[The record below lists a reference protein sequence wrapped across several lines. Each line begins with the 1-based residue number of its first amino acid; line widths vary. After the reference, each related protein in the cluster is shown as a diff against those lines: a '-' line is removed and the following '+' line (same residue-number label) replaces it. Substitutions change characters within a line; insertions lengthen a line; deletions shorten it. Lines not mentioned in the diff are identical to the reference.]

1 MLALLLLLHH
11 ATARDTPQGA
21 PIIKHIASCPDVGYY
36 FNRESNLNSI
46 EPGCHLCFCQGDGS
60 AVCWPRES
68 SRCDDKHYRHYG
80 RKKRLSRVRRS
91 PGFTDIF
98 FSDAAKDVDWCIGC
112 TVCDCNANGRWD
124 CHVLSFCDDAKG
136 KKKMKKKRGKVGKR
150 QAKMPSTTMT
160 TKKPTS
166 KTTKKQ
172 NNPLRKSNKQRVTT
186 NQRIQNNLP
195 AKSQSKPNKSKPQ
208 KVISVKKTKVPVYKK
223 KSIPKNKEQP
233 NSKIIRK
240 SKNPSTIQI
249 VKRNTKTLNEHEEM
263 VKNLT
268 HTIFKKVMNSVE
280 KIIRE
285 SQKNITHTLQQK
297 IIQERS
303 MPIHYNNETSKKNN
317 KQKPNFKKIKKESK
331 GLQNNQNLKSNGG
344 RRSKRAAI
352 ISSIY
357 ISQEGNITNAT
368 DTNVTENIFV
378 YNTSDNDHKILNKP
392 NYFKYTVFDIV
403 TLTGNKN
410 SNQTH
415 IQRYSIPNEAK
426 NTTSEVTSNA
436 GGLKMN
442 ASKENFHAIDKDK
455 LKIGA
460 TVQAENN
467 FTKDFM
473 NISKLLFTNGA
484 SIGNMTNNFHN
495 FTLKNNI
502 ACGKICKFKK
512 IFKKFVGFGN
522 ANTTTPVKNKIKKK
536 NILKYLKTMFRKVFI
551 KKKVKNKNTIKQPN
565 RKHNLITTIC
575 QNFGSC
581 TVDLK
586 NKKLTYKIDQLRA
599 ESIKIMQSVNI
610 IKGLLQLLDV
620 DGKKM
625 KNNSICINK
634 QICNDDIDKLNAII
648 KCNYEKFNLDNLTET
663 ASIQISYIKQN
674 IEIFMQSMEKFAHI
688 LNDVVQILIH
698 SKTHY
703 SKVSNHLYRN
713 PKKQGISKSIKNNSI
728 EEKLGK
734 IKEVLTSYNLVQN
747 QFMKRMYDVIKTL
760 GPKTNQETTN
770 NKINN
775 ENKKINN
782 AVTIEI
788 YTQNIIKNLRKL
800 NDLAHKLSFKN
811 RRKRETMDD
820 NGVLEY
826 LLILMEYLLKQ
837 QNQLKISPASDG
849 IDLLIDA
856 IKSAPNI
863 KATRKKVLDHI
874 PLTMEI
880 ETTEAASI
888 ILNTNEIA
896 DETNGTSN
904 SNTVK
909 FKTFESI
916 DEDEESSDLYQ
927 YNKKFHK
934 KNKKGKFETEE
945 IKEDIIY
952 TLTTPSY
959 NINSADDEKT
969 SAVMDKTDTKKTDD
983 GKEFEVFIDDAN
995 DDDGTIMTTTKSP
1008 VVEVVE
1014 SETARYN
1021 KPMRTYP
1028 FHKLR
1033 DEQSIHKD
1041 SNDTYISQYNRIK
1054 LNWIEDSYNQEDE
1067 RKELPRFIET
1077 TTQKQSPTHTILA
1090 ADVTITT
1097 TRKKEKKA
1105 DKYDDPLSSISRESE
1120 DEDRKRT
1127 KNLNPEYVMYKKQ
1140 MNLLNSLDYGTEKI
1154 EIEEDSTEEKS
1165 NVEQFHPYFV

>member
-1 MLALLLLLHH
+1 
-11 ATARDTPQGA
+11 
-21 PIIKHIASCPDVGYY
+21 
-36 FNRESNLNSI
+36 
-46 EPGCHLCFCQGDGS
+46 
-60 AVCWPRES
+60 
-68 SRCDDKHYRHYG
+68 
-80 RKKRLSRVRRS
+80 
-91 PGFTDIF
+91 
-98 FSDAAKDVDWCIGC
+98 
-112 TVCDCNANGRWD
+112 
-124 CHVLSFCDDAKG
+124 
-136 KKKMKKKRGKVGKR
+136 
-150 QAKMPSTTMT
+150 
-160 TKKPTS
+160 
-166 KTTKKQ
+166 
-172 NNPLRKSNKQRVTT
+172 
-186 NQRIQNNLP
+186 
-195 AKSQSKPNKSKPQ
+195 
-208 KVISVKKTKVPVYKK
+208 
-223 KSIPKNKEQP
+223 
-233 NSKIIRK
+233 
-240 SKNPSTIQI
+240 
-249 VKRNTKTLNEHEEM
+249 
-263 VKNLT
+263 
-268 HTIFKKVMNSVE
+268 
-280 KIIRE
+280 
-285 SQKNITHTLQQK
+285 
-297 IIQERS
+297 
-303 MPIHYNNETSKKNN
+303 
-317 KQKPNFKKIKKESK
+317 
-331 GLQNNQNLKSNGG
+331 
-344 RRSKRAAI
+344 
-352 ISSIY
+352 
-357 ISQEGNITNAT
+357 
-368 DTNVTENIFV
+368 
-378 YNTSDNDHKILNKP
+378 
-392 NYFKYTVFDIV
+392 
-403 TLTGNKN
+403 
-410 SNQTH
+410 
-415 IQRYSIPNEAK
+415 
-426 NTTSEVTSNA
+426 
-436 GGLKMN
+436 
-442 ASKENFHAIDKDK
+442 
-455 LKIGA
+455 
-460 TVQAENN
+460 
-467 FTKDFM
+467 
-473 NISKLLFTNGA
+473 
-484 SIGNMTNNFHN
+484 
-495 FTLKNNI
+495 
-502 ACGKICKFKK
+502 
-512 IFKKFVGFGN
+512 
-522 ANTTTPVKNKIKKK
+522 
-536 NILKYLKTMFRKVFI
+536 
-551 KKKVKNKNTIKQPN
+551 
-565 RKHNLITTIC
+565 
-575 QNFGSC
+575 
-581 TVDLK
+581 
-586 NKKLTYKIDQLRA
+586 
-599 ESIKIMQSVNI
+599 MQSVNI

-969 SAVMDKTDTKKTDD
+969 SA
-983 GKEFEVFIDDAN
+983 
-995 DDDGTIMTTTKSP
+995 
-1008 VVEVVE
+1008 
-1014 SETARYN
+1014 
-1021 KPMRTYP
+1021 
-1028 FHKLR
+1028 
-1033 DEQSIHKD
+1033 SIHKD